1 MDADR
6 PADAT
11 VTRPAWTG
19 RAFTPPRW
27 LNTVL
32 AGVLLALVVAGGV
45 LFWQLQQAR
54 AVEDRRTEVL
64 QAASEHAV
72 TFLTVD
78 YRNLQENAADVLAMA
93 AGQFKQQ
100 YAASRPRLQ
109 QLVAQNKTVSTG
121 KVLSAGVV
129 SSDADSARVI
139 VVADSEVKNV
149 SSPQPQPRHYRLQ
162 LDLTKQNERWLVTN
176 LQFVG

>member
-11 VTRPAWTG
+11 VTRPSGAG
-19 RAFTPPRW
+19 RSFTPPRW
-27 LNTVL
+27 LTAVL
-32 AGVLLALVVAGGV
+32 AGVLLALVVTGGV
-45 LFWQLQQAR
+45 LGWQLRQAQ
-54 AVEDRRTEVL
+54 ALQDRRTAVL

-78 YRNLQENAADVLAMA
+78 YRHVQQDTTDVLAMA

-100 YAASRPRLQ
+100 YAASRGRLQ
-109 QLVAQNKTVSTG
+109 QLVGQNKTVSTG

-139 VVADSEVKNV
+139 VVADSEVRNL

-162 LDLTKQNERWLVTN
+162 LDLTKQGGRWLVTG

>member
-6 PADAT
+6 PADAA
-11 VTRPAWTG
+11 VTPTGSG

-27 LNTVL
+27 LSTVL
-32 AGVLLALVVAGGV
+32 AGVLLALLVTGGV
-45 LFWQLQQAR
+45 LAWQLQRAQ
-54 AVEDRRTEVL
+54 AVEDRRTAVL

-78 YRNLQENAADVLAMA
+78 YRHLRQDSAAVLAMA

-100 YAASRPRLQ
+100 YAASRSRLQ

-121 KVLSAGVV
+121 TVLSA
-129 SSDADSARVI
+129 RV
-139 VVADSEVKNV
+139 
-149 SSPQPQPRHYRLQ
+149 PRGQHR
-162 LDLTKQNERWLVTN
+162 
-176 LQFVG
+176 G

>member
-1 MDADR
+1 MAMDADR
-6 PADAT
+6 PADAA
-11 VTRPAWTG
+11 VTRTG
-19 RAFTPPRW
+19 RTFTPPRW
-27 LNTVL
+27 LSTVL
-32 AGVLLALVVAGGV
+32 AGVLLALVVTGGV
-45 LFWQLQQAR
+45 LVWQLRQAQ
-54 AVEDRRTEVL
+54 AVEDRRTAVL

-78 YRNLQENAADVLAMA
+78 YRHLRKDAAAVLEMA

-100 YAASRPRLQ
+100 YAASRPRLE

-129 SSDADSARVI
+129 SSDDDSARVI
-139 VVADSEVKNV
+139 VVADSEVKNLA
-149 SSPQPQPRHYRLQ
+149 SPQPQPRHYRLQ
-162 LDLTKQNERWLVTN
+162 LDLTRQGERWLVTD

>member
-6 PADAT
+6 AADAA
-11 VTRPAWTG
+11 VTPPPGAG
-19 RAFTPPRW
+19 RRLAPPRW

-32 AGVLLALVVAGGV
+32 AGVLLALLVTAGV
-45 LFWQLQQAR
+45 LVWQLQQAQ
-54 AVEDRRTEVL
+54 AVQDRRNELL

-78 YRNLQENAADVLAMA
+78 YRHVEQDTAAVLGMA
-93 AGQFKQQ
+93 AGQFRQQ

-109 QLVAQNKTVSTG
+109 QLVTQNRTVSTG
-121 KVLSAGVV
+121 NVLSAGVV
-129 SSDADSARVI
+129 SSDEDSARVI
-139 VVADSEVKNV
+139 VVADSNV
-149 SSPQPQPRHYRLQ
+149 RNLATSQPQPRHYRLQ
-162 LDLTKQNERWLVTN
+162 LDLTKQDERWLVTG